1 MIIREMQI
9 DDLEQVISIE
19 EMLFSRPWTLN
30 GFFSFFVRE
39 DALFLVA
46 EEGGEILGYCG
57 ALTALDEGDVLNV
70 GVRPERQRQ
79 GIGRRL
85 IGALARKM
93 DERGVASLYLEVRVS
108 NQAAID
114 LYEASGFK
122 QVGLRKGYYDAPKE
136 DAAVMCRA
144 GIHSNKLT

>member
-19 EMLFSRPWTLN
+19 ERLFSKPWTLN

-57 ALTALDEGDVLNV
+57 VLTALDQGDVLNV
-70 GVRPERQRQ
+70 GVRPDLQGQ

-85 IGALARKM
+85 VGALIKKM
-93 DERGVASLYLEVRVS
+93 DERGVASLYLEVRTS

-122 QVGLRKGYYDAPKE
+122 EVGRREGYYEAPRE
-136 DAAVMCRA
+136 DAVLMCRTS
-144 GIHSNKLT
+144 GRP

>member
-19 EMLFSRPWTLN
+19 ERLFSKPWTLN

-57 ALTALDEGDVLNV
+57 VLTALDQGDVLNV
-70 GVRPERQRQ
+70 GVRPDLQGQ

-85 IGALARKM
+85 VGALIKKM
-93 DERGVASLYLEVRVS
+93 DERGVSSLYLEVRTS
-108 NQAAID
+108 NQAAIG

-122 QVGLRKGYYDAPKE
+122 EVGRREGYYEAPKE
-136 DAAVMCRA
+136 DAVLMCRTS
-144 GIHSNKLT
+144 GRP

>member
-9 DDLEQVISIE
+9 DDLEQVIAIE
-19 EMLFSRPWTLN
+19 ERLFSKPWTLN

-57 ALTALDEGDVLNV
+57 VLTALAQGDVLNV
-70 GVRPERQRQ
+70 GVRPDLQGQ

-85 IGALARKM
+85 VGALIKKM
-93 DERGVASLYLEVRVS
+93 DERGVSSLYLEVRTS
-108 NQAAID
+108 NQAAIG

-122 QVGLRKGYYDAPKE
+122 EVGRREGYYEAPKE
-136 DAAVMCRA
+136 DAVLMCRTS
-144 GIHSNKLT
+144 GRP

>member
-19 EMLFSRPWTLN
+19 ERLFSKPWTLN

-57 ALTALDEGDVLNV
+57 VLTALDQGDVLNV
-70 GVRPERQRQ
+70 GVRPDLQGQ

-85 IGALARKM
+85 VGALIKKM
-93 DERGVASLYLEVRVS
+93 DERGASSLYLEVRTS
-108 NQAAID
+108 NQAAIG

-122 QVGLRKGYYDAPKE
+122 EVGRREGYYEAPKE
-136 DAAVMCRA
+136 DAVLMCRTS
-144 GIHSNKLT
+144 GRP

>member
-19 EMLFSRPWTLN
+19 ERLFSKPWTLN

-46 EEGGEILGYCG
+46 EEGGGILGYCG
-57 ALTALDEGDVLNV
+57 VLTALDQGDVLNV
-70 GVRPERQRQ
+70 GVRPDRQGQ

-85 IGALARKM
+85 VGALIKKM
-93 DERGVASLYLEVRVS
+93 DERGVSSLYLEVRTS
-108 NQAAID
+108 NQAAIG

-122 QVGLRKGYYDAPKE
+122 EVGRREGYYEAPKE
-136 DAAVMCRA
+136 DAVLMCRTS
-144 GIHSNKLT
+144 GRP

>member
-19 EMLFSRPWTLN
+19 ERLFSKPWTLN

-46 EEGGEILGYCG
+46 EEGGEIAGYCG
-57 ALTALDEGDVLNV
+57 VLTALDQGDVLNV

-85 IGALARKM
+85 VSALIKNM
-93 DERGVASLYLEVRVS
+93 DEKGVASLYLEVRVS
-108 NQAAID
+108 NRAAID
-114 LYEASGFK
+114 LYEASGFE
-122 QVGLRKGYYDAPKE
+122 QVGLREGYYEAPRE
-136 DAAVMCRA
+136 DAVLMCRKS
-144 GIHSNKLT
+144 GRS